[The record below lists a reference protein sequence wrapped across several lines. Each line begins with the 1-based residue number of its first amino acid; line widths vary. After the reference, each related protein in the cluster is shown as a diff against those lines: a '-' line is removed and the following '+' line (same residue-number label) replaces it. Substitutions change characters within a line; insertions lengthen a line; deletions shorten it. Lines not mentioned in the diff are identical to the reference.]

1 MKRLFILLLSI
12 SLLQVTVYALPMGK
26 RVEMTKLAILSFYKS
41 YLSESMDVRQC
52 DSLARSFLTPEM
64 YVRLNRMNRL
74 ADADQLTRSQD
85 TTPTALET
93 LSCRHIKGDWYEVS
107 WRFSPKDSLTH
118 IPLKIKYVKTKPY
131 ICYLIPEWG
140 GKNVEKNLLDA
151 VQRCKVTIG
160 SKGEIE
166 MRQIA
171 EYKQHIP
178 DDELKQNPPL
188 SFGDFLSKFRKWDK
202 KEFGDS
208 LFVCSQEANSSLSSS
223 LLLELFPKNIIC
235 ERCWPKDL
243 CWTPCHYIETEHSF
257 LCFMV
262 IDCSFPKGQELPY
275 SNYVIALFDKK
286 RQFQKI
292 VNVMHMNHDDG
303 DKKIDGDVLNKICT
317 NLTQ

>member
-12 SLLQVTVYALPMGK
+12 SLLQATAYALPMGK
-26 RVEMTKLAILSFYKS
+26 RVEKTKLAILSFYKS

-223 LLLELFPKNIIC
+223 LLLELFSKNIIC

-275 SNYVIALFDKK
+275 SDYVIALFDKK

-292 VNVMHMNHDDG
+292 VNVMHMNHDDV

>member
-12 SLLQVTVYALPMGK
+12 SLLQATAYALPMGK

-118 IPLKIKYVKTKPY
+118 IQLKIKYVKTKPY

-223 LLLELFPKNIIC
+223 LLLELFSKNIIC

-275 SNYVIALFDKK
+275 SDYVIALFDKK
-286 RQFQKI
+286 GQLQKI
-292 VNVMHMNHDDG
+292 VNVMHMDHDDV

>member
-12 SLLQVTVYALPMGK
+12 SLLQATAYALPMGK

-223 LLLELFPKNIIC
+223 LLLELFSKNIIC

-275 SNYVIALFDKK
+275 SDYVIALFDKK
-286 RQFQKI
+286 GQLQKI
-292 VNVMHMNHDDG
+292 VNVMHMDHDDV